1 MSSKN
6 GKGKEFTVE
15 ITIRKPKA
23 FILTLQDLF
32 SGLSYTLP
40 EHKVKRHIA

>member
-6 GKGKEFTVE
+6 GKSKEFTVE

-32 SGLSYTLP
+32 SGLSYALP
-40 EHKVKRHIA
+40 VHEVKCHIA